1 MAVGSRGNLRGFW
14 SALVLLWVGIGLM
27 ACAADSGVVVPKA
40 AGVELYRLTDA
51 VLKPDPGP
59 EQWPE
64 LGESATIEDFLRYA
78 ALNNAGLKAAFE
90 TWKAALFNIPQVQA
104 LPDPRFTYAYFI
116 QEVETRVGP
125 QRQKFALTQTFPW
138 LSKLTLRGDVA
149 AHQANVERARYEAT
163 REKLFFQVKKAYFE
177 YYYLGRSI
185 AVTRE
190 NLELLKFLETVGR
203 TQYAAALSPYSDVV
217 RVQVELGKLEDRL
230 RSLDDLAAP
239 TASMLNAALNRPA
252 DAPVA
257 WPKSVPAAQLAL
269 DDAAVIDLL
278 VTSSP
283 ELKAMDFAVEKEKKA
298 IELAAKDY
306 YPDLTLGLEAVDTG
320 PAEMGSPADSG
331 KDPVAASFSINV
343 PIWLGKYRAGV
354 GAAEARHAAARQALT
369 ERRNTL
375 IADGKMALYG
385 YRDAERKL
393 DLYRDSLLPKAR
405 QALEVSL
412 QGFEAGIGSFLAV
425 IDSQRT
431 LLEFELSLER
441 ALTDRAERLA
451 ELDRLV
457 GETLPRTAAAAA
469 QPGQ

>member
-1 MAVGSRGNLRGFW
+1 MAAGSWGNLRGLL
-14 SALVLLWVGIGLM
+14 SGLVVLWGSVGLM
-27 ACAADSGVVVPKA
+27 ACATDSGTVVPEA
-40 AGVELYRLTDA
+40 AGVELYRLTEE

-59 EQWPE
+59 EELPE
-64 LGESATIEDFLRYA
+64 LGESATLEDFLRYA

-90 TWKAALFNIPQVQA
+90 NWKAALFKIPQVQT

-116 QEVETRVGP
+116 EEVETRVGP
-125 QRQKFALTQTFPW
+125 QRQKFALAQTFPW
-138 LSKLTLRGDVA
+138 LSKLSLRGDVA
-149 AHQANVERARYEAT
+149 AQQANVERARYEAA
-163 REKLFFQVKKAYFE
+163 REKLFFQVKKTYFE
-177 YYYLGRSI
+177 YYFLGRSI
-185 AVTRE
+185 VITRE

-203 TQYAAALSPYSDVV
+203 TQYAAALGPYSDVV

-230 RSLDDLAAP
+230 RTLDDLQAP
-239 TASMLNAALNRPA
+239 TASMLNAALSRPA

-257 WPKSVPAAQLAL
+257 WPKSVPAVQMAL
-269 DDAAVIDLL
+269 DDVQVIDLL
-278 VTSSP
+278 VRSSP
-283 ELKAMDFAVEKEKKA
+283 ELKALAFAVEKEKKA
-298 IELAAKDY
+298 IELAAKEY

-343 PIWLGKYRAGV
+343 PIWLGKYRAG
-354 GAAEARHAAARQALT
+354 ARESEARHAAAAQALT

-385 YRDAERKL
+385 YRDAERKI
-393 DLYRDSLLPKAR
+393 DLYRDGLLPKAR
-405 QALEVSL
+405 QSLEVSL

-425 IDSQRT
+425 IDAQRT

-457 GETLPRTAAAAA
+457 GEALPRVGI
-469 QPGQ
+469 QSQG